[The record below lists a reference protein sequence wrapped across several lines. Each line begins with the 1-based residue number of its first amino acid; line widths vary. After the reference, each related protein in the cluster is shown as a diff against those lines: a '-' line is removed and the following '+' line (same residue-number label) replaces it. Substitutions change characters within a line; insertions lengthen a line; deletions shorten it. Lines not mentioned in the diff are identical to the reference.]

1 MLMHDSDTWRR
12 KKQLTNT
19 REPTQR
25 TTNMFLRKLK
35 ISTMVLHGESRKGLA
50 LSRIVTTIKN
60 TYNQPTVNSQ
70 DNSQDK
76 AKRKPTSLM
85 TPTSR
90 ATLHASR
97 TAHSVMPAM
106 PN

>member
-85 TPTSR
+85 TPTSI